1 MGLVLYKQLL
11 SLPSS
16 VRPQS
21 QHTHTSQFGSE
32 ETTPQGAAGLR
43 FSRDLGAS
51 TQERPLW
58 RCKSSSSL
66 CQPLPPC
73 LQALKPQSVELPCIL
88 LSSSFH
94 HKSQE
99 RSCTSCSQP
108 GGKPLWFGKILL
120 YPTTKFYVSS
130 FSLIQSA
137 PLGY

>member
-11 SLPSS
+11 SLPLS

-21 QHTHTSQFGSE
+21 QHTHTSQFGNE
-32 ETTPQGAAGLR
+32 ETTPQGAVGLP

-51 TQERPLW
+51 TQERLLW
-58 RCKSSSSL
+58 RYTSFSSL

-73 LQALKPQSVELPCIL
+73 LQDLKPQSVELLCIL
-88 LSSSFH
+88 LSSSFY

-108 GGKPLWFGKILL
+108 RGKPLWFGKMLL
-120 YPTTKFYVSS
+120 YPTTKFYVFS
-130 FSLIQSA
+130 FPLIQSA
-137 PLGY
+137 PLG